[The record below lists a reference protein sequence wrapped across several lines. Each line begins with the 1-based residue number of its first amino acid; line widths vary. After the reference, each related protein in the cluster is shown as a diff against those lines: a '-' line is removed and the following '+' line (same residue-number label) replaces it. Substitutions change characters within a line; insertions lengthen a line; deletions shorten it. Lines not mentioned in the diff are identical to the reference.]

1 MKFDPCN
8 CTPKAMVAL
17 ATTIA
22 FALSEGLSS
31 NEVNALGTFFSII
44 GDDLQYIGAHLEL
57 CQSNQS
63 GNKQEKEQKTSHDK
77 KADSHS
83 PTADKGSSY
92 RARFMDCLNDIPE
105 A

>member
-31 NEVNALGTFFSII
+31 EEVSTLGNFFSII
-44 GDDLQYIGAHLEL
+44 GTDLQYIGSHLEL
-57 CQSNQS
+57 CCPTNQRGGKKEKPS
-63 GNKQEKEQKTSHDK
+63 QDKQPKTS
-77 KADSHS
+77 
-83 PTADKGSSY
+83 SSNTHESSF
-92 RARFMDCLNDIPE
+92 RSRFMDIINDISDE
-105 A
+105 